1 MKVLVTGTKGQ
12 LGFDVCNELTRR
24 GIENQG
30 IDRDECDITNKQAVL
45 DYIYNYA
52 PDVVVHCAAYT
63 AVDRAESEE
72 HVCRRVNRDGTE
84 YIALAC
90 KTINAKMVYISTDYV
105 FNGEGDKFFEVD
117 DETGPLNMYGLTKLE
132 GEEQVRK
139 ILEKYFIVRISWV
152 FGVNGNNFINTMLRL
167 AGGNKELKIVADQI
181 GSPTFTYDLA
191 PLICDMIE
199 TEKYGIYHATNEG
212 ECSWAEF
219 AEHIF
224 KVAGQ
229 NVLVHHITTEEYP
242 TKAVRPKNSRLSKK
256 SLDEAG
262 FKRLPDWKDA
272 VERYIK
278 QYNGK

>member
-167 AGGNKELKIVADQI
+167 SGGNKELKIVADQI

>member
-12 LGFDVCNELTRR
+12 LGFDVCNELTKR
-24 GIENQG
+24 GIENKG

-52 PDVVVHCAAYT
+52 PDVVIHCAAYT

-105 FNGEGDKFFEVD
+105 FNGAGDKFFEVD
-117 DETGPLNMYGLTKLE
+117 DETDPLNIYGLTKLE

-167 AGGNKELKIVADQI
+167 SGGNKELKIVSDQI

-224 KVAGQ
+224 HVAGQ
-229 NVLVHHITTEEYP
+229 NVLVHHIKSEEYP

-256 SLDEAG
+256 SLDNAG
-262 FKRLPDWKDA
+262 FKRLPDWEDA

>member
-1 MKVLVTGTKGQ
+1 MKVLVTGIKGQ
-12 LGFDVCNELTRR
+12 LGFDVCNELTKR

-72 HVCRRVNRDGTE
+72 HVCRRVNKDGTE

-167 AGGNKELKIVADQI
+167 AGGNKELQIVADQI

-199 TEKYGIYHATNEG
+199 TEKYGTYHATNEG

>member
-167 AGGNKELKIVADQI
+167 AGGNKELQIVADQI

-199 TEKYGIYHATNEG
+199 TEKYGTYHATNEG

-229 NVLVHHITTEEYP
+229 NVLVQHITTEEYP

>member
-167 AGGNKELKIVADQI
+167 AGGNKELQIVADQI

-191 PLICDMIE
+191 PLICDIIE
-199 TEKYGIYHATNEG
+199 TEKYGTYHATNEG

-262 FKRLPDWKDA
+262 FRRLPDWKDA

>member
-199 TEKYGIYHATNEG
+199 TEKYGTYHATNEG

>member
-105 FNGEGDKFFEVD
+105 FDGKGDKFFEVD

-167 AGGNKELKIVADQI
+167 SGGNKELKIVSDQI

-262 FKRLPDWKDA
+262 FRRLPDWKDA

>member
-72 HVCRRVNRDGTE
+72 YVCRRVNRDGTE

-167 AGGNKELKIVADQI
+167 ASGNKELQIVADQI

-199 TEKYGIYHATNEG
+199 TEKYGTYHATNEG

>member
-167 AGGNKELKIVADQI
+167 SGGNKELQIVADQI

>member
-167 AGGNKELKIVADQI
+167 AGGNKELQIVADQI

>member
-167 AGGNKELKIVADQI
+167 SGGNKELQIVADQI

-199 TEKYGIYHATNEG
+199 TEKYGTYHATNEG

-262 FKRLPDWKDA
+262 FRRLPDWKDA

>member
-139 ILEKYFIVRISWV
+139 ILEKYFIIRTSWV

-167 AGGNKELKIVADQI
+167 SGGNKELKIVSDQI

-199 TEKYGIYHATNEG
+199 TEKYGTYHATNEG

>member
-1 MKVLVTGTKGQ
+1 MKVLVTGIKGQ
-12 LGFDVCNELTRR
+12 LGFDVCNELTKR

-167 AGGNKELKIVADQI
+167 SGGNKELKIVSDQI

-199 TEKYGIYHATNEG
+199 TEKYGTYHATNEG

>member
-90 KTINAKMVYISTDYV
+90 KTINAKMAYISTDYV

-167 AGGNKELKIVADQI
+167 SGGNKELKIVSDQI

>member
-12 LGFDVCNELTRR
+12 LGFDVCNELARR

-30 IDRDECDITNKQAVL
+30 IDRDECDITNKQVVL

-199 TEKYGIYHATNEG
+199 TEKYGTYHATNEG

>member
-117 DETGPLNMYGLTKLE
+117 DKTGPLNMYGLTKLE

-167 AGGNKELKIVADQI
+167 AGGNKELQIVADQI

-199 TEKYGIYHATNEG
+199 TEKYGTYHATNEG

>member
-12 LGFDVCNELTRR
+12 LGFDVCNELTKR

-84 YIALAC
+84 YISLAC

-199 TEKYGIYHATNEG
+199 TEKYGTYHATNEG

>member
-117 DETGPLNMYGLTKLE
+117 DETGPLNIYGLTKLE

-167 AGGNKELKIVADQI
+167 SGGNKELQIVADQI

>member
-167 AGGNKELKIVADQI
+167 AGGNKELQIVADQI

-199 TEKYGIYHATNEG
+199 TEKYGTYHATNEG

-262 FKRLPDWKDA
+262 FRRLPDWKDA

-278 QYNGK
+278 LYNGK

>member
-12 LGFDVCNELTRR
+12 LGFDICNELTRR

-167 AGGNKELKIVADQI
+167 SGGNKELQIVADQI

-199 TEKYGIYHATNEG
+199 TEKYGTYHATNEG